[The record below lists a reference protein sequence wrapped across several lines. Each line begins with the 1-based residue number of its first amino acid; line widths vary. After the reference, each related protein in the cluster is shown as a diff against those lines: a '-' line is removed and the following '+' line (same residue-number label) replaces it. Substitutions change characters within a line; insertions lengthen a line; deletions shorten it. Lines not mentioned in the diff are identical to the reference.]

1 MIKNYLLITFRNI
14 FRNKLFSGVNIL
26 GLAFGICSALLILL
40 WVFDE
45 LQVDKFHAQSDRLY
59 RVMENQKASDGRIY
73 TWSATPGP
81 MAPFIKEKYPEIE
94 LATRVTWG
102 ENLLFQF
109 GEKSFYNE
117 GIYVDP
123 DFLQMFTFP
132 LLVGDVNTALK
143 DKSSVVIS
151 RKMAESYFGSAQAA
165 LGKIFQVDTK
175 KTYTVTGVLDEI
187 SKSASMQFEYLLP
200 FQVFFDVNKEWLD
213 QWGNNNVRTYL
224 VLTKGTDVTN
234 FSNKFRGEVA
244 SHEAQTNVSLFVQPY
259 GDAYL
264 YGDFD
269 NGIQSGGR
277 IETVNIF
284 LIVAAFVL
292 GIACINF
299 MNLST
304 AQATKR
310 AKEVGLRKVI
320 GAVPRQLFRQFM
332 AESFFTVVLSAAI
345 AVLLTFVLLPGFNT
359 LTGKDVQL
367 HAVDP
372 RVWFIFAGIIV
383 FTGFAAGSY
392 PALIIAG
399 FKPAQV
405 LKGQLKSGNRAA
417 TFRKS
422 LVVVQFSLSIILII
436 STIVVFRQMS
446 FMEDR
451 DIGFDRQNLYSVWME
466 GGLSKKFESFRNQ
479 LLAMPGIESVTAS
492 SQSPISVGNSTYG
505 VQWEGK
511 NPEDKILFSNMNVD
525 YDFLQSLKMEMAE
538 GRAFDRSQVADS
550 DNYVLNEAAAAKIG
564 LKDIVGREITMWDQ
578 KGKVIGVVKNFNF
591 GSLHSAVE
599 PLIMRIDTAWM
610 NCMLIRSETG
620 KTTEALQS
628 TEKLWKEYLPQYP
641 LRYKFLSQDWE
652 EYYKSEAQRGKV
664 FNVLSIVSIFISCL
678 GLFGLSAFSA
688 ERRTKELGIRK
699 AMGASTSG
707 LVRLMGQEFSVLV
720 IVAAVIGCPVGWY
733 VMSQWL
739 ESYAYHVEVGYLV
752 PVIAAVACFV
762 VSVLTV
768 AYHSLRA
775 ATKDPVQTLRHE

>member
-26 GLAFGICSALLILL
+26 GLAFGICSTLLILL

-59 RVMENQKASDGRIY
+59 RVMENQKAADGRIY

-81 MAPFIKEKYPEIE
+81 MAPFIKDKYPEIE

-175 KTYTVTGVLDEI
+175 KTYTVTGVLEEI
-187 SKSASMQFEYLLP
+187 PKSASMQFEYLLP

-213 QWGNNNVRTYL
+213 EWDNNNVRTYL
-224 VLTKGTDVTN
+224 VLTRGTDITS
-234 FSNKFRGEVA
+234 FSNKFRDEIA
-244 SHEAQTNVSLFVQPY
+244 THEAQTNVSLFVQPY

-292 GIACINF
+292 VIACINF

-332 AESFFTVVLSAAI
+332 AESFFTVLLSAAI
-345 AVLLTFVLLPGFNT
+345 AVLLTFVLLPGFNI

-372 RVWFIFAGIIV
+372 RVWIIFAGIIV

-417 TFRKS
+417 TFRKA
-422 LVVVQFSLSIILII
+422 LVVVQFSLSIMLII

-492 SQSPISVGNSTYG
+492 SQSPINVGNSTYG

-525 YDFLQSLKMEMAE
+525 YDFVQSLKMEMAE

-564 LKDIVGREITMWDQ
+564 LNDIVGREITMWDQ

-599 PLIMRIDTAWM
+599 PLIMRIDTTWM
-610 NCMLIRSETG
+610 NCMLIRSEAG

-720 IVAAVIGCPVGWY
+720 MVAAVIGCPVGWY

>member
-26 GLAFGICSALLILL
+26 GLAFGICSTLLILL

-45 LQVDKFHAQSDRLY
+45 LHVDKFHAQSDRLY

-73 TWSATPGP
+73 TWAATPGP
-81 MAPFIKEKYPEIE
+81 MAPFIKDKYPEIE

-132 LLVGDVNTALK
+132 LVVGDVTTALK

-151 RKMAESYFGSAQAA
+151 RKMAENYFGSAQAA

-175 KTYTVTGVLDEI
+175 KTYTVTGVLEEI
-187 SKSASMQFEYLLP
+187 PKSASMKFEFLLP
-200 FQVFFDVNKEWLD
+200 FQVFFDVNKGWLD
-213 QWGNNNVRTYL
+213 QWGNNNVRTYV
-224 VLTKGTDVTN
+224 VLTKGTDVAN

-269 NGIQSGGR
+269 NGVQSGGR

-292 GIACINF
+292 LIACINF

-332 AESFFTVVLSAAI
+332 AESFFTVLLSAAI

-372 RVWFIFAGIIV
+372 TVWIIFAGIIV

-511 NPEDKILFSNMNVD
+511 NPEDKILFSNINVD
-525 YDFLQSLKMEMAE
+525 YDFVQSLKMEMVE

-550 DNYVLNEAAAAKIG
+550 GNYLLNEAAAAKIG
-564 LKDIVGREITMWDQ
+564 LNDIVGREITMWDK

-610 NCMLIRSETG
+610 SCMLIRAEAGNTV
-620 KTTEALQS
+620 EALQS

-641 LRYKFLSQDWE
+641 LRYKFLSHDWE
-652 EYYKSEAQRGKV
+652 EYYKAESQRGKV

-720 IVAAVIGCPVGWY
+720 VVAAVIGCPVGWY
-733 VMSQWL
+733 FMDKWL

-752 PVIAAVACFV
+752 PVIAALACFA

>member
-26 GLAFGICSALLILL
+26 GLAFGICSTLLILL

-45 LQVDKFHAQSDRLY
+45 LQVDTLHIHSDRLY

-73 TWSATPGP
+73 TWAATPGP
-81 MAPFIKEKYPEIE
+81 MAPFIKDKFPEIE
-94 LATRVTWG
+94 LATRMTWG

-109 GEKSFYNE
+109 GEKSYYNE
-117 GIYVDP
+117 GIYVDQ

-132 LLVGDVNTALK
+132 LLAGDAATALK

-151 RKMAESYFGSAQAA
+151 RKMAESYFGSVQAA
-165 LGKIFQVDTK
+165 LGKIFQVDAK
-175 KTYTVTGVLDEI
+175 KTYTVSGVLQDI
-187 SKSASMQFEYLLP
+187 PKTASMKFEFLLP
-200 FQVFFDVNKEWLD
+200 FQVFFDVNKQWLD
-213 QWGNNNVRTYL
+213 QWGNNNIRTFL
-224 VLTKGTDVTN
+224 LLKKGTDATG
-234 FSNKFRGEVA
+234 FSNKLRGEIA
-244 SHEAQTNVSLFVQPY
+244 LHDEKTNVSLFIQPY
-259 GDAYL
+259 RDAYL

-277 IETVNIF
+277 IETVRIF

-292 GIACINF
+292 VIACINF

-320 GAVPRQLFRQFM
+320 GAIPRQLFRQFM
-332 AESFFTVVLSAAI
+332 AESFFTVILSSAI
-345 AVLLTFVLLPGFNT
+345 AVLLAFLLLPGFNT
-359 LTGKDVQL
+359 LTGKDVEL
-367 HAVDP
+367 RAVDP
-372 RVWFIFAGIIV
+372 TVWLIFAGIIV

-392 PALIIAG
+392 PAVIIAG

-417 TFRKS
+417 AFRKS
-422 LVVVQFSLSIILII
+422 LVVVQFTLSIILII
-436 STIVVFRQMS
+436 STIVVFRQMN

-451 DIGFDRQNLYSVWME
+451 NIGFDRQNVYSVWME
-466 GGLSKKFESFRNQ
+466 GGLSKKYETFRNE
-479 LLAMPGIESVTAS
+479 LLALPGIESVTAS
-492 SQSPISVGNSTYG
+492 SQSPINVGNSTYG

-525 YDFLQSLKMEMAE
+525 YDFIQSLKMEMAE
-538 GRAFDRSQVADS
+538 GRPFDRTQVADS

-564 LKDIVGREITMWDQ
+564 LSDLVGREITMWGD
-578 KGKVIGVVKNFNF
+578 KGKVIGIVKNFNF
-591 GSLHSAVE
+591 GSLHAAVE
-599 PLIMRIDTAWM
+599 PLIMRVDSSWM
-610 NCMLIRSETG
+610 NCMLIRAEAG
-620 KTTEALQS
+620 KTAEALQS

-641 LRYKFLSQDWE
+641 LRYKFLNQDWE
-652 EYYKSEAQRGKV
+652 EYYKTEAQRGKV

-720 IVAAVIGCPVGWY
+720 VVAAVIGCPVGWY
-733 VMSQWL
+733 LMSQWL
-739 ESYAYHVEVGYLV
+739 ESYAYHIEVGYGV
-752 PVIAAVACFV
+752 PAIAAVACFA
-762 VSVLTV
+762 VSVFTV

-775 ATKDPVQTLRHE
+775 AAKDPVQTLRHE

>member
-26 GLAFGICSALLILL
+26 GLAFGICSTLLILL

-73 TWSATPGP
+73 TWAATPGP
-81 MAPFIKEKYPEIE
+81 MAPFIKDKYPEIE

-165 LGKIFQVDTK
+165 LGKILQVDTK
-175 KTYTVTGVLDEI
+175 KTYTVTGVLEEI
-187 SKSASMQFEYLLP
+187 PKSASMQFEYLLP

-213 QWGNNNVRTYL
+213 EWDNNNVRTYL
-224 VLTKGTDVTN
+224 VLTRGTDVTS
-234 FSNKFRGEVA
+234 FSNKFRDEIA
-244 SHEAQTNVSLFVQPY
+244 THEAKTNVSLFVQPY

-269 NGIQSGGR
+269 NGVQSGGR

-292 GIACINF
+292 LIACINF

-320 GAVPRQLFRQFM
+320 GAVPHQLFRQFM

-345 AVLLTFVLLPGFNT
+345 AVLLTFMLLPGFNI

-372 RVWFIFAGIIV
+372 IVWFIFAGIIV

-451 DIGFDRQNLYSVWME
+451 DIGFDRQNLYSIWME
-466 GGLSKKFESFRNQ
+466 GGLSKKYESFRNQ

-511 NPEDKILFSNMNVD
+511 DPEDKILFSNMNVD
-525 YDFLQSLKMEMAE
+525 YDFVQSLKMEMAE
-538 GRAFDRSQVADS
+538 GRAFDRSQVVDS

-564 LKDIVGREITMWDQ
+564 LNDIVGREITMWDQ

-610 NCMLIRSETG
+610 NCMLIRSEAG
-620 KTTEALQS
+620 KTAEALQS

-641 LRYKFLSQDWE
+641 LRYKFLSHDWE
-652 EYYKSEAQRGKV
+652 EYYKSESQRGKV

-720 IVAAVIGCPVGWY
+720 AVAAVIGCPVGWY
-733 VMSQWL
+733 FMNKWL

-752 PVIAAVACFV
+752 PFIAALACFV

>member
-26 GLAFGICSALLILL
+26 GLAFGICSTLLILL

-45 LQVDKFHAQSDRLY
+45 LHVDKFHAQSDRLY

-73 TWSATPGP
+73 TWAATPGP

-94 LATRVTWG
+94 LATRVTWD

-132 LLVGDVNTALK
+132 LVVGDVNTALK

-165 LGKIFQVDTK
+165 LGKILQVDTK
-175 KTYTVTGVLDEI
+175 KTYTVTGVLEEI
-187 SKSASMQFEYLLP
+187 PKSASMHFEYLLP
-200 FQVFFDVNKEWLD
+200 FQVFFDVNKEWID
-213 QWGNNNVRTYL
+213 QWGNNNVRTYV
-224 VLTKGTDVTN
+224 VLTKGTDVAN

-269 NGIQSGGR
+269 NGVQSGGR

-292 GIACINF
+292 LIACINF

-332 AESFFTVVLSAAI
+332 AESFFTVLLSATI
-345 AVLLTFVLLPGFNT
+345 AVLLTFLLLPGFNV

-372 RVWFIFAGIIV
+372 NVWIIFAGIIV

-466 GGLSKKFESFRNQ
+466 GGLSKKFDSFRNQ

-511 NPEDKILFSNMNVD
+511 NLEDKILFSNINVD
-525 YDFLQSLKMEMAE
+525 YDFVQSLKMEMVE

-550 DNYVLNEAAAAKIG
+550 GNYLLNEAAAAKIG
-564 LKDIVGREITMWDQ
+564 LNDIVGREITMWDK

-599 PLIMRIDTAWM
+599 PLIMRIDTVWM
-610 NCMLIRSETG
+610 NCMLIRAEAG
-620 KTTEALQS
+620 KTADALQS

-652 EYYKSEAQRGKV
+652 EYYKAESQRGKV

-720 IVAAVIGCPVGWY
+720 VVAAVIGCPIGWY
-733 VMSQWL
+733 FMDKWL

-752 PVIAAVACFV
+752 PVIAAVACFA

-775 ATKDPVQTLRHE
+775 AAKDPVQTLRHE

>member
-26 GLAFGICSALLILL
+26 GLAFGICSTLLILL

-81 MAPFIKEKYPEIE
+81 MAPFIKDKYPEIE

-175 KTYTVTGVLDEI
+175 KTYTVTGVLEEI
-187 SKSASMQFEYLLP
+187 PKSASMQFEYLLP

-224 VLTKGTDVTN
+224 VLTRGTDITN

-244 SHEAQTNVSLFVQPY
+244 SHEAQTNVSLFVQSY

-292 GIACINF
+292 VIACINF

-320 GAVPRQLFRQFM
+320 GAVPHQLFRQFM
-332 AESFFTVVLSAAI
+332 AESFFTVLLSAAI

-511 NPEDKILFSNMNVD
+511 DPEDKILFSNMNVD

-610 NCMLIRSETG
+610 NCMLIRSEAG
-620 KTTEALQS
+620 KTAEALQS

-664 FNVLSIVSIFISCL
+664 FNVLAIVSIFISCL